1 MKQKNNELVEAI
13 KNRWSNLKDKIKKI
27 PKNEKE
33 IEKPDKIL
41 KILEEVLDFNKKIK
55 KQQGLGLKILTP
67 KQMLSKLPITLAH
80 LKAGN
85 KKT

>member
-41 KILEEVLDFNKKIK
+41 KILEEVLDFNKK
-55 KQQGLGLKILTP
+55 LKNNRVW
-67 KQMLSKLPITLAH
+67 
-80 LKAGN
+80 G
-85 KKT
+85 